1 MAKTNEQYITQ
12 ISPATTV
19 KGELVVEND
28 LRLAGRL
35 EGNLRCTGDLV
46 LEQTGVIEGDIDVA
60 AASLAGVLKGK
71 VKVSGKLTLEN
82 TARLEGDIDT
92 KELVINQG
100 ATFRGK
106 CQMGA
111 PTSAKPEAKS
121 L

>member
-46 LEQTGVIEGDIDVA
+46 LEQTGVIEGDIHESDGGFMKKVYDNSVFLADLLGWTKIECSRDGAMRPKEEIAEEVFA
-60 AASLAGVLKGK
+60 ACGFSGRGGGAG
-71 VKVSGKLTLEN
+71 
-82 TARLEGDIDT
+82 
-92 KELVINQG
+92 
-100 ATFRGK
+100 
-106 CQMGA
+106 
-111 PTSAKPEAKS
+111 
-121 L
+121 